1 MAAQPEMRFVY
12 RNGAGEVS
20 ERMLLNWAEIGHY
33 TKGHCT
39 TKGSVLTF
47 RKDRVSEYLN
57 GSDALLGTPRS
68 SPPPR
73 PVRGGP
79 VDARP
84 RIHLTGFASATRD
97 AMQSQADAAGLQVMQ
112 TMANGITFLVCG
124 PRDGA
129 LKIEKARAGGAFVVA
144 PEHFTTLLET
154 GELPDETVAELGVVA

>member
-33 TKGHCT
+33 IKGHCT

-73 PVRGGP
+73 LVRGAP

-84 RIHLTGFASATRD
+84 RIHFTGFASATRN
-97 AMQSQADAAGLQVMQ
+97 AMQ

-124 PRDGA
+124 PRAGA

-144 PEHFTTLLET
+144 QEHFTTLLET

>member
-33 TKGHCT
+33 IKGHCT

-57 GSDALLGTPRS
+57 GSDALLGTPRC

-84 RIHLTGFASATRD
+84 RSI
-97 AMQSQADAAGLQVMQ
+97 SQASPQQHAMPCRAKPTQLAYRSCRPWQ
-112 TMANGITFLVCG
+112 TASLSSF
-124 PRDGA
+124 
-129 LKIEKARAGGAFVVA
+129 VA
-144 PEHFTTLLET
+144 PVLVRSRSRRPEPEGLL
-154 GELPDETVAELGVVA
+154 

>member
-33 TKGHCT
+33 IKGHCT

-73 PVRGGP
+73 PVRGAP

-84 RIHLTGFASATRD
+84 RIHFTGFASATRD
-97 AMQSQADAAGLQVMQ
+97 AMQ

-124 PRDGA
+124 PRAGA

-144 PEHFTTLLET
+144 QEHFTTLLET